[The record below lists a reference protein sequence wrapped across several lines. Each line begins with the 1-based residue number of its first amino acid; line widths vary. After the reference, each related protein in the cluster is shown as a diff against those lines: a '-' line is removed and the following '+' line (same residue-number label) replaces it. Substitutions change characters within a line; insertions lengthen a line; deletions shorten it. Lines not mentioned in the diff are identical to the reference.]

1 MKKTR
6 WMDFL
11 GASNLIFTLVLAILF
26 ALFIMLYNQVSYF
39 FTPLV
44 VILSNIIA
52 PSIIALLLYYAF
64 IPVIDFLESHKV
76 KRLYGVV
83 LLYLLII
90 SLAAFGLVSLYPLLA
105 DQLKNFIHNL
115 PGFIASLNTSFDSWG
130 ANLPFRG
137 TIEGFIKQG
146 ENFAANIP
154 GNMEQYLSEGYTG
167 LSKVVSGV
175 SNVVVTLATAPII
188 LFFLLKDDQKFF
200 KAVLSVVPP
209 KWRDDLV
216 AVSSQVNGQV
226 GAYVKGQ
233 LMIASAIG
241 LLMFIGF
248 TIIGLEYN
256 GVLAVMAAF
265 TSIIPY
271 LGPILTFIPALV
283 IALLTSWWMV
293 GKLLIVWMLVQFIEG
308 NVIQPNIMGKQLDIH
323 PLTIIIVLLVAGD
336 LLGLVGLILGVP
348 LYAIIRVIARYS
360 FQRFKERYNRYYGDQ
375 AGEYEVGNLKESEE

>member
-11 GASNLIFTLVLAILF
+11 GAGNLIFTLVLAVLV
-26 ALFIMLYNQVSYF
+26 ALIIMLYNQVSYF

-52 PSIIALLLYYAF
+52 PAIVALLLYYAF
-64 IPVIDFLESHKV
+64 IPVIDFLESHKI
-76 KRLYGVV
+76 KRLYGVI

-90 SLAAFGLVSLYPLLA
+90 GLIVFGLVSLYPLLA
-105 DQLKNFIHNL
+105 DQLKSFVDNL
-115 PGFIASLNTSFDSWG
+115 PDFIASLNTSFDSWG
-130 ANLPFRG
+130 SNLPFSG
-137 TIEGFIKQG
+137 AIEGFIEQG

-154 GNMEQYLSEGYTG
+154 ANIEQYLSEGFTG

-175 SNVVVTLATAPII
+175 SNVLVTVVTAPII
-188 LFFLLKDDQKFF
+188 LFFLLKDDKKFF
-200 KAVLSVVPP
+200 GGILSIVPP

-216 AVSSQVNGQV
+216 IVSSQVNAQV

-241 LLMFIGF
+241 ILMFVGF
-248 TIIGLEYN
+248 TVIGLEYN

-271 LGPILTFIPALV
+271 LGPILTFIPALI
-283 IALLTSWWMV
+283 IALLTSWWMI

-348 LYAIIRVIARYS
+348 LYAIIRVLVRYG

-375 AGEYEVGNLKESEE
+375 AGEYEINSLEQSEE